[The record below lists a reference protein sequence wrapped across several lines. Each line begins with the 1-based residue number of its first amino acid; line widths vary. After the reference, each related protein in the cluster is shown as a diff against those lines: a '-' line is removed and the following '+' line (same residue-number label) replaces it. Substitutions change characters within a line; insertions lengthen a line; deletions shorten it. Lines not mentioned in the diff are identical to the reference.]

1 MLRQTL
7 RPRRLRTS
15 PAIRSLV
22 RENTLFREDL
32 VMPVFVTAEPHVRR
46 EVRSMPGVAQHSLE
60 VLPAEIDRLAAAGVD
75 QVLVFGLPAHKDAVG
90 SDTWDDEQGIVQR
103 AVRLI
108 KQHHPQLYVMT
119 DVCFCE
125 YTSHGHCGV
134 VDGQGQLLNDATLVN
149 LQRQAASHAR
159 AGADLVAPSGMI
171 DGMIGA
177 IREGLDEAGFTGT
190 PILSYAVKYASAFYG
205 PFREAVDSAPQFGD
219 RKTYQ
224 MDPANLREAL
234 REAALDVE
242 QGADI
247 LMVKPAL
254 AYLDVVR
261 ALRERFPHPI
271 ACYNVSGEYAM
282 VKAAAANGWIDGTAV
297 AREMLLSMKRA
308 GADIIISYFAADLA
322 PDLPRNS

>member
-1 MLRQTL
+1 
-7 RPRRLRTS
+7 
-15 PAIRSLV
+15 
-22 RENTLFREDL
+22 
-32 VMPVFVTAEPHVRR
+32 
-46 EVRSMPGVAQHSLE
+46 MPGIHQHPLE
-60 VLPAEIDRLAAAGVD
+60 VLPAEIERILGAGVR
-75 QVLVFGLPAHKDAVG
+75 QVLLFGLPDHKDEVG
-90 SDTWDDEQGIVQR
+90 SDTWDDENGIVQR
-103 AVRLI
+103 AVRVCKERFGPDVL
-108 KQHHPQLYVMT
+108 VMT

-134 VDGQGQLLNDATLVN
+134 VSPDGRLLNDPTLAN
-149 LQRQAASHAR
+149 LGKQAVSHAR

-177 IREGLDEAGFTGT
+177 IRAALDEAGFESL
-190 PILSYAVKYASAFYG
+190 PIMSYAVKYASAFYG

-224 MDPANLREAL
+224 MDAANLREAV

-242 QGADI
+242 QGADL

-261 ALRERFPHPI
+261 TLRETFQLPI

-282 VKAAAANGWIDGTAV
+282 VKAAAARGWIDGTAI
-297 AREMLLSMKRA
+297 AREMLTSMKRA
-308 GADIIISYFAADLA
+308 GADIVITYFAADLA
-322 PDLPRNS
+322 PQLPSIR